1 MHTISTTA
9 THNDLMAQWL
19 ATGGAVEPTA
29 APAETAGD
37 DGLSTAPHTFIVYC
51 VEDDG
56 LAALIPSMGL
66 PCGADD
72 GLSTAPHTF
81 IVYCVEDSG
90 LAAQGPSVQFPC
102 RADDGLA
109 AAQTNYYCRDAEGG
123 LEALSVS
130 RACVGAEGLK
140 AGNSTNPWACR

>member
-72 GLSTAPHTF
+72 GL
-81 IVYCVEDSG
+81 
-90 LAAQGPSVQFPC
+90 
-102 RADDGLA
+102 A